1 MWRVVLLL
9 SLISLPIS
17 IASDLKKPKP
27 EIQKEQPEAST
38 PSGVEAA
45 GWAEAER
52 WMKSSGFGES
62 SASLRFDGSTP
73 EGNGLYLSSFSFSA
87 SGAWREISEFIQGGK
102 DPAPVGSPAL
112 TGASSFNNL
121 APSRQNLNPLPD
133 SQALQEAVDMWAQAW
148 CSSSNEALT
157 AEMADPNLSASFQAE
172 NLGAFK
178 SADILWAG
186 EEKNGNGLAE
196 AKVTAEAGSA
206 PARSFELLLLISHPA
221 AGNPKVTDWGP
232 TGSAAGL
239 APYAKALQTG
249 EAHQWNS

>member
-1 MWRVVLLL
+1 
-9 SLISLPIS
+9 
-17 IASDLKKPKP
+17 
-27 EIQKEQPEAST
+27 
-38 PSGVEAA
+38 
-45 GWAEAER
+45 
-52 WMKSSGFGES
+52 
-62 SASLRFDGSTP
+62 
-73 EGNGLYLSSFSFSA
+73 
-87 SGAWREISEFIQGGK
+87 
-102 DPAPVGSPAL
+102 
-112 TGASSFNNL
+112 
-121 APSRQNLNPLPD
+121 
-133 SQALQEAVDMWAQAW
+133 MWAQAW

-172 NLGAFK
+172 NLGTFK

-221 AGNPKVTDWGP
+221 EGNPKVTDWGP